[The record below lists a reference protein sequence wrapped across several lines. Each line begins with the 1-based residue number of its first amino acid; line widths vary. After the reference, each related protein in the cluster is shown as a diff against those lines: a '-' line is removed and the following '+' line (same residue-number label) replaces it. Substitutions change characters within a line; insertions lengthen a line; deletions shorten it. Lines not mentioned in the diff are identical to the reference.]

1 MACCRIS
8 DRSGRSVAESPSSNE
23 CGSQPHATAICVGL
37 SGGAVRPNG
46 RAIGV
51 DMTVAMRERALSGA
65 RASGLT
71 NVDVRDGDATNL
83 PVEDSTVDVVMSNGV
98 LNLVPDKTKAVREI
112 ARVLKRAGRV
122 QIADIVIG
130 ELLPDSALRDI
141 DLWTG

>member
-1 MACCRIS
+1 
-8 DRSGRSVAESPSSNE
+8 
-23 CGSQPHATAICVGL
+23 
-37 SGGAVRPNG
+37 
-46 RAIGV
+46 
-51 DMTVAMRERALSGA
+51 MTVAMRERALSGA